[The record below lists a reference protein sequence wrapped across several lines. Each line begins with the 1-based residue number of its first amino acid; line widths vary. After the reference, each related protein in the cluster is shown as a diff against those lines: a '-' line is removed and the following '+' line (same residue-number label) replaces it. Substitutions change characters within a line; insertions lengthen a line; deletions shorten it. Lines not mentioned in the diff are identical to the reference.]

1 MILYGAGMSDGNAH
15 SPAPISDPAGRRR
28 RWQAAGG
35 RHLRYAADTPFA
47 NLHLTLLDKLGV
59 RDRATRRQLGI
70 DKRAVGRLRRMRITA
85 RIAGVWLA
93 AAALTPVVSAEAQQQ
108 LLLEAVK
115 AGESAAAVA
124 RLIGSG
130 AQVNQ
135 SSPDGARPLHW
146 AAHRDDERVA
156 KLLID
161 AGADLNAATDLG
173 ITPLLLACSD
183 GSSAL
188 VELLLRAGAKPDL
201 ATSTN
206 ETPLMTCAR
215 RGNLPGVKAL
225 LAAGASVGA
234 AESVRGQTALMWAA
248 ARGQSNI
255 VQVLIENGA
264 DVNAESIA
272 QPLVVSRGN
281 RYGGVGLVNRG
292 IANTGQGGSTPL
304 LFAARSGDLASAKL
318 LVAARADVNAAGQD
332 GNAALVVAA
341 HSGHGRLAG
350 YLLEAGADP
359 NVSGAGYTALHAAIL
374 RGDLALVDALLARGA
389 NPNAPLKS
397 GTAVRRYS
405 QDYAFN
411 EAWVGATPFWLAAR
425 FAEPAI
431 MRALVARGASATAS
445 LKDKTT
451 ALMAAAGLGS
461 NGVLAG
467 SLSIADW
474 RERRVDPVEAALRN
488 RDEEERRALE
498 AATIALEHGAAVDA
512 TNDAGDTA
520 LHGAAANGYE
530 TVIRLLAERS
540 APLGARNR
548 RGQTPLAL
556 AVARASEAAS
566 SDRTVQLLRELG
578 AKE

>member
-1 MILYGAGMSDGNAH
+1 M
-15 SPAPISDPAGRRR
+15 
-28 RWQAAGG
+28 
-35 RHLRYAADTPFA
+35 
-47 NLHLTLLDKLGV
+47 
-59 RDRATRRQLGI
+59 
-70 DKRAVGRLRRMRITA
+70 
-85 RIAGVWLA
+85 WLA
-93 AAALTPVVSAEAQQQ
+93 AAALTAIVSAAAEE
-108 LLLEAVK
+108 LVLLEAVK
-115 AGESAAAVA
+115 SGESPAEVA
-124 RLIGSG
+124 RLIRSG

-135 SSPDGARPLHW
+135 SSADGARPLHW
-146 AAHRDDERVA
+146 AAHRDDARIA

-161 AGADLNAATDLG
+161 AGAEVNAATDLG
-173 ITPLLLACSD
+173 VTPLLLACSD
-183 GSSAL
+183 GSGAL

-201 ATSTN
+201 ATSNN

-225 LAAGASVGA
+225 LAAGATVGA
-234 AESVRGQTALMWAA
+234 AEAARGQTALMWAA
-248 ARGQSNI
+248 ARGQSDV

-264 DVNAESIA
+264 DVNARSIA

-304 LFAARSGDLASAKL
+304 LFAARNGDVATARL
-318 LVAARADVNAAGQD
+318 LVRAGADVNATGQD
-332 GNAALVVAA
+332 ANAALVVAA
-341 HSGHGRLAG
+341 HSGHGRLAA

-389 NPNAPLKS
+389 DPNAPLKS

-411 EAWVGATPFWLAAR
+411 EGWVGATPFWLAAR
-425 FAEPAI
+425 FAEPGI
-431 MRALVARGASATAS
+431 MRALIARGANATAT

-467 SLSIADW
+467 SLSSADR
-474 RERRVDPVEAALRN
+474 RERRVDPVEAALRD

-498 AATIALEHGAAVDA
+498 AVTIALQQGADVSAV
-512 TNDAGDTA
+512 NDAGDTA
-520 LHGAAANGYE
+520 LHGAAANGYVS
-530 TVIRLLAERS
+530 VIRLLAERG
-540 APLGARNR
+540 AALGVKNR

-556 AVARASEAAS
+556 ATARASEAAA
-566 SDRTVQLLRELG
+566 SDRTVHLLRELG